1 MVDGRWSM
9 VDGRWSMVD
18 GRWSQTKKIEM
29 FF

>member
-18 GRWSQTKKIEM
+18 GISPSWIDSS
-29 FF
+29 